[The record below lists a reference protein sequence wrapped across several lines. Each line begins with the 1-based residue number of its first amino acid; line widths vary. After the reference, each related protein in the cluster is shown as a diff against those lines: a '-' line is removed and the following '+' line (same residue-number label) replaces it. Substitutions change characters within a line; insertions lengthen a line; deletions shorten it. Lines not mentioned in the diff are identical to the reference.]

1 MAASGDEEEENPE
14 EVDNETQED
23 PEEAG
28 MEALKEKKGEEVK
41 VEVPADEKIAEEA
54 GKSEVKEET
63 KATGEVDKEGEKGA
77 LGQVEAHLFLQMV
90 AAFGLKDKFDGEFLK
105 SLFVANRRRKELAR
119 FAFILGFEET
129 VADVVQEL
137 VTSGNVIEA
146 IYIAHEACLLERFPP
161 APLLN
166 SYIKDSTEKAQAI
179 LSSGRRSSSAVEE
192 SKTLECNA
200 CKAVIR
206 CVESCQLVSVFNIDH
221 LKKKAARMD
230 REKADRKRLG
240 SGNRFQNKRARG
252 AAGPQSFPASKSARA
267 SGSGSGYGPSFQ
279 NPVSRSFG
287 YAARAGYVN
296 PAAAAQPYYAP
307 GSMAARRGGV
317 LYGGP
322 GAAFGAQQPYHR

>member
-1 MAASGDEEEENPE
+1 MSIIP
-14 EVDNETQED
+14 
-23 PEEAG
+23 
-28 MEALKEKKGEEVK
+28 
-41 VEVPADEKIAEEA
+41 KIR
-54 GKSEVKEET
+54 
-63 KATGEVDKEGEKGA
+63 
-77 LGQVEAHLFLQMV
+77 
-90 AAFGLKDKFDGEFLK
+90 GLSYLPM
-105 SLFVANRRRKELAR
+105 
-119 FAFILGFEET
+119 
-129 VADVVQEL
+129 
-137 VTSGNVIEA
+137 GN
-146 IYIAHEACLLERFPP
+146 EACLYPF
-161 APLLN
+161 
-166 SYIKDSTEKAQAI
+166 
-179 LSSGRRSSSAVEE
+179 SSSLSIFQSLVTCGTKERLHVFFLQEE